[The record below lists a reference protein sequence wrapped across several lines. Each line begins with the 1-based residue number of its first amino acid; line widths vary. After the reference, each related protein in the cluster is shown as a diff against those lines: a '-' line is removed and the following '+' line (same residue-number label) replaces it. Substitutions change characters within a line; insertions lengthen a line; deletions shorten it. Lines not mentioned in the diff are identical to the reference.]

1 MAATKE
7 TQKVKDFTETVKGM
21 TGLVKE
27 NYINGVE
34 FALSLWEENLKVF
47 NAQIDQWLNLQ
58 NDYAN
63 GVRELYER
71 FPREAATLWDGNP
84 KAINGQ
90 VDRLVAFQKDY
101 VESVRKVSDKFTKE
115 ALSLGQKN
123 VEKAFSLIDDYIG
136 LFRV

>member
-34 FALSLWEENLKVF
+34 FALSLWEENLKVS
-47 NAQIDQWLNLQ
+47 NAQVDQWLNLQ
-58 NDYAN
+58 QEFIKAGREFSDKFPKELATFSN
-63 GVRELYER
+63 G
-71 FPREAATLWDGNP
+71 NS
-84 KAINGQ
+84 
-90 VDRLVAFQKDY
+90 VDRFVTIQKEY
-101 VESVRKVSDKFTKE
+101 VESARKVSDKFTKE
-115 ALSLGQKN
+115 THNIAQKN
-123 VEKAFSLIDDYIG
+123 VEKGFSLIDDYIG

>member
-1 MAATKE
+1 MKMAATKE

-34 FALSLWEENLKVF
+34 FALSLWEENQKVL
-47 NAQIDQWLNLQ
+47 NAQVDQWLNLQ
-58 NDYAN
+58 QEFIKAGREFSDKFPKELATFSN
-63 GVRELYER
+63 G
-71 FPREAATLWDGNP
+71 NS
-84 KAINGQ
+84 
-90 VDRLVAFQKDY
+90 VDRLVTLQKDHFD
-101 VESVRKVSDKFTKE
+101 SVRKVSDKFTKE
-115 ALSLGQKN
+115 ALNLAQKN

>member
-34 FALSLWEENLKVF
+34 FALSLW
-47 NAQIDQWLNLQ
+47 
-58 NDYAN
+58 
-63 GVRELYER
+63 
-71 FPREAATLWDGNP
+71 DGNP

-101 VESVRKVSDKFTKE
+101 VDSVRKVSDKFTKE
-115 ALSLGQKN
+115 ALNLTQKN